1 MDGDGNNQ
9 LNITD
14 HPANDRNPSW
24 SPDGQSIAFVSNR
37 DGNDEIYVMTPLGNN
52 QRRLTNNPVFDRA
65 PAWFSTAKYPVS
77 PAGKLRATWG
87 WLKQKSE

>member
-1 MDGDGNNQ
+1 MDGEGNNQ

-14 HPANDRNPSW
+14 NPANDRNPSW

-37 DGNDEIYVMTPLGNN
+37 DGNDEIYVMDADGNN
-52 QRRLTNNPVFDRA
+52 QRRLTNNPVFGRT
-65 PAWFSTAKYPVS
+65 PAWFGTAKYPVS
-77 PAGKLRATWG
+77 PAGKFRATWR